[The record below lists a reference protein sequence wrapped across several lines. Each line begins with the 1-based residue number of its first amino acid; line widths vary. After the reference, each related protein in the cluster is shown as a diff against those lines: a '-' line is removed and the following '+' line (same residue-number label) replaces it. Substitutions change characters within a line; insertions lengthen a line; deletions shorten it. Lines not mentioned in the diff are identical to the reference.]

1 MQGLAEGKRL
11 EDAAGKPYALALI
24 SRRSSMHP
32 GMRYIARGLNAL
44 ASPGNEAEVE
54 QLMWTLP
61 AGESYNL
68 KPGILIV
75 CSINALA
82 SPSNDLEVKQLM

>member
-1 MQGLAEGKRL
+1 MSGVSVNPNPGAPPQGLAEGKRL

-61 AGESYNL
+61 AGESL
-68 KPGILIV
+68 WGWGLGV
-75 CSINALA
+75 
-82 SPSNDLEVKQLM
+82 

>member
-1 MQGLAEGKRL
+1 MNLLQGLAEGKHL
-11 EDAAGKPYALALI
+11 EDASGRPYALALI
-24 SRRSSMHP
+24 SRRSCMHP

-61 AGESYNL
+61 AGGGS
-68 KPGILIV
+68 IV
-75 CSINALA
+75 ELTY
-82 SPSNDLEVKQLM
+82 